1 MEPCSALMYG
11 VIVNTNCATNYFN
24 PTLLKELG
32 YTSQSA
38 QVHSI
43 PLYVVASGFCLL
55 TSE

>member
-11 VIVNTNCATNYFN
+11 GIVNTNYATNYFN